1 VEKMACL
8 KKIAVPSENDT
19 VEVCIGR
26 KEKEILELVGVYDFE
41 GVKDIAQY
49 LSHSLDYINVVYQTV
64 WNMKDKK
71 LVELSREGPKKGL
84 RIKLTETGKKVL
96 EELQKLE
103 QNQNANKKDVKICA
117 PYETC

>member
-1 VEKMACL
+1 VINVACL
-8 KKIAVPSENDT
+8 RKVAVPLESGT

-26 KEKEILELVGVYDFE
+26 KEKEILELAEVYGLS

-71 LVELSREGPKKGL
+71 LVELSREGPKGGL
-84 RIKLTETGKKVL
+84 TIKLTELGKKVL
-96 EELQKLE
+96 EEMQK
-103 QNQNANKKDVKICA
+103 QNNK
-117 PYETC
+117 E